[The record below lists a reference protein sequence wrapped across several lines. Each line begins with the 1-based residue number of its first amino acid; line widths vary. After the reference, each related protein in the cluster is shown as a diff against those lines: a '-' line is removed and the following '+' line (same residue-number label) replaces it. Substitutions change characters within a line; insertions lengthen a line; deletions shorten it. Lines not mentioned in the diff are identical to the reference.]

1 MKTNFIILSLGL
13 LVLGGCFETKTN
25 KKSTKSTSTINATP
39 IPGYTNSPY
48 PTPIATGTPGFNRPP
63 YTFSPVVAHGLEN
76 STLNGSIVWSSE
88 DVGVPGSV
96 MKTDSRFD
104 VRIKKESPPAKD
116 TIDDNGV
123 ICHYVSF
130 PYTKLKG
137 YVRIKAAGSSAYKT
151 MAFETNSSTG
161 YSNILRFGDLAD
173 FPITSGHYVIEMITP
188 IQSNGG
194 CIREPGHPDVCP
206 YWPVPRTECYSF
218 SIELATD
225 YTNPF

>member
-1 MKTNFIILSLGL
+1 MKTAFLILLISALTL
-13 LVLGGCFETKTN
+13 TGCFETKTN
-25 KKSTKSTSTINATP
+25 KRSTKTTTNPVGATP
-39 IPGYTNSPY
+39 TPSYTYYPY
-48 PTPIATGTPGFNRPP
+48 PTPTGTAGPGRPP

-76 STLNGSIVWSSE
+76 SAYNGTYVWSSE
-88 DVGVPGSV
+88 AMNIPSSV
-96 MKTDSRFD
+96 MQTDVKFD

-137 YVRIKAAGSSAYKT
+137 TVRIKAAGSSVYKS
-151 MAFETNSSTG
+151 MAFETNATSG
-161 YSNILRFGDLAD
+161 YSAILRFGDLAD
-173 FPITSGHYVIEMITP
+173 FPQTNGYYVIEVITP
-188 IQSNGG
+188 ISSNGG

-218 SIELATD
+218 SVELATD
-225 YTNPF
+225 YTNSF